1 MKRLVPLLLIVI
13 PTLLPAS
20 PRVHKVRAVVT
31 AYSSSPRHMTASGAH
46 PHDGVVACPRRYPF
60 GTKVL
65 IYDRS
70 YECLDRLGRKHDNNH
85 FDIWMPA
92 KAAAKKFGKRRI
104 LVSVVE
110 P

>member
-1 MKRLVPLLLIVI
+1 M
-13 PTLLPAS
+13 
-20 PRVHKVRAVVT
+20 
-31 AYSSSPRHMTASGAH
+31 
-46 PHDGVVACPRRYPF
+46 
-60 GTKVL
+60 
-65 IYDRS
+65 
-70 YECLDRLGRKHDNNH
+70 DRLGRKHDNNH